1 VGVSFVFLPA
11 AIPCRRGYRKT
22 LSDSAFSKQKARAI
36 QCPALDCEPLRCGP
50 PWVRLTGP
58 SRCRSTTC
66 RRRCA
71 LARPSLCLKKTIALA
86 AIRQPPDEVGF
97 RHTSRGCPHRH
108 RLIFYQS
115 PFPFKYS
122 RLTWIA
128 VKGSPSQKSCSTT
141 NHSQP
146 AAWPCSI
153 IVAKSRLP
161 RPTSAISGIFFRGL
175 NL

>member
-1 VGVSFVFLPA
+1 MSIEQRGSGDGDTSYLTRVGRNSPAIKAFIGISTRRRTVS
-11 AIPCRRGYRKT
+11 RRV
-22 LSDSAFSKQKARAI
+22 
-36 QCPALDCEPLRCGP
+36 LDRPS
-50 PWVRLTGP
+50 VRLTRPISLLLKDVPASLRFGAP
-58 SRCRSTTC
+58 QPRVSGSLSNWP
-66 RRRCA
+66 RRR
-71 LARPSLCLKKTIALA
+71 LGG
-86 AIRQPPDEVGF
+86 VGF
-97 RHTSRGCPHRH
+97 RPTSHGCPHRH
-108 RLIFYQS
+108 RLILYQS